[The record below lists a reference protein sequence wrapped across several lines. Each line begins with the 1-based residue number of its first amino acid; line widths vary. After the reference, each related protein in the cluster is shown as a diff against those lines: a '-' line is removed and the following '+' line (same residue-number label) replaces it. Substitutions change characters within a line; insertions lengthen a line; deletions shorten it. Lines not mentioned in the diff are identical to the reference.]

1 VKQFKGSTGGRS
13 HPLRCRPV
21 ALLVDKSGSMDLAI
35 DLGKRIGALISAVCT
50 EALYVYAFD
59 TMAYPVERAGGTLAD
74 WERAFAG
81 ITAGG
86 TTSCGVGVEMLR
98 RKKQRVEQIIV
109 ITDEEENEPPRFVE
123 SLQRYRQEVQP
134 DAAVCIVRTPD
145 ASTRLE
151 DQCRAAGIKVQTFQF
166 TGDYYSLPNLVPLLA
181 PPTELDLL
189 MEILEYPL
197 PERKPG

>member
-1 VKQFKGSTGGRS
+1 
-13 HPLRCRPV
+13 
-21 ALLVDKSGSMDLAI
+21 
-35 DLGKRIGALISAVCT
+35 
-50 EALYVYAFD
+50 
-59 TMAYPVERAGGTLAD
+59 VERAGGSLAD
-74 WERAFAG
+74 WEGAFAG
-81 ITAGG
+81 ITSGG

-98 RKKQRVEQIIV
+98 RKKQRVEQIIL
-109 ITDEEENEPPRFVE
+109 ITDEEENEPPLFVE

-145 ASTRLE
+145 ASTRLA